1 MARLSR
7 ARGALTLGRVLL
19 LSQLREQPGRLAVTV
34 LSIALGVALGA
45 AVYLV
50 NAAALNEFGLA
61 TKRLVGDADVVI
73 RGPRDGFAERV
84 YQELARDPAVR
95 AASPVLELEV
105 ALPAKRDTLK
115 VLGLDPFVAA
125 ALQPALIGDVERRA
139 LDLFAPDAIVLSNRA
154 AAELNLRAGDRL
166 PVLVGDG
173 AKDLRVIEVLPE
185 ETYTQALGI
194 MDIASAQWLFGMIG
208 RLNRIDLSLS
218 PGVDAERY
226 RAALNR
232 RLPAGILAIAPQ
244 AERDRAATVTRAYRV
259 NLNMLALV
267 ALWTGAFLV
276 FSTQSLSALRRRR
289 TFGLL
294 RALGVTRRELELAL
308 LGEGALLGLAG
319 SGLGI
324 ALALAFAAG
333 LLRLLNGDLGNTQLN
348 VAGAALGAAPMSL
361 LVFAAIGTA
370 IAAAGAWL
378 PARSAARQAPAR
390 ALKGGD
396 ETPAA
401 VVGKSWIAGLVLLAG
416 GAVLAR
422 LPPVRGLPFFGYAA
436 IGALLLGAVLLVPRL
451 TVWLLRIAPRANRV
465 VPDTALAQLR
475 DNIALST
482 LSLASVIV
490 SFSLM
495 VAMAIMV
502 YSFRVSF
509 EDWLGKLLPADLQLR
524 EALGNDTAYWTRE
537 DQQAAAAV
545 PGVARVEFRRT
556 RPLLLDPLRPPVTLI
571 VRGSSARQVSEE
583 LPLVKSFRG
592 PLPDDA
598 PPAWISEAVADL
610 YGLAPGAR
618 IDLPLGE
625 RVRHF
630 TVAGIWRDYARAFGA
645 VVITRPAYIE
655 ATQDSAANEGSV
667 WLKPGSDPAR
677 VELDLRAALAR
688 GAGGSPGFPGAGSFE
703 VLTSTVVRERSL
715 RIFDRA
721 FAITYGIEAVAVIIG
736 LMAVSFAASSTALA
750 RRAEFGML
758 RHVGML
764 RRQVVAMLATEGVLM
779 STLGVVY
786 GLILGGALSLVLV
799 YVVNR
804 QSFNW
809 SIDFAVPL
817 WQLGVLSVILIA
829 AAAFTAVW
837 SGRSAM
843 THEAVRAVREDW

>member
-1 MARLSR
+1 MIARPSC

-73 RGPRDGFAERV
+73 RGPRDGFAERL
-84 YQELARDPAVR
+84 YAELAQDPAVR
-95 AASPVLELEV
+95 AASPVLELEA
-105 ALPAKRDTLK
+105 ALPGNRDTLK
-115 VLGLDPFVAA
+115 VLGLDPFAA
-125 ALQPALIGDVERRA
+125 ATLQPALIGDVQARA

-154 AAELNLRAGDRL
+154 AADLNLHAGDRL
-166 PVLVGDG
+166 RVIVGDG
-173 AKDLRVIEVLPE
+173 ARDLRIIDVLPAG
-185 ETYTQALGI
+185 TYAQALGI
-194 MDIASAQWLFGMIG
+194 MDIASAQWLFGKIG
-208 RLNRIDLSLS
+208 RLNRIDLSLQ
-218 PGVDAERY
+218 PGVDAAVY
-226 RAALNR
+226 RGALNR
-232 RLPAGILAIAPQ
+232 HLPVGTLAIAPQ

-289 TFGLL
+289 SFGLL

-319 SGLGI
+319 SAAGI
-324 ALALAFAAG
+324 VLALASAAG
-333 LLRLLNGDLGNTQLN
+333 LLRLLNGDLGNAQLH
-348 VAGAALGAAPMSL
+348 VAGAALGAAPVSL
-361 LVFAAIGTA
+361 LVFTAIGTT
-370 IAAAGAWL
+370 IAAAGAWF
-378 PARSAARQAPAR
+378 PARVAARQAPAR

-396 ETPAA
+396 EAPAA
-401 VVGKSWIAGLVLLAG
+401 VVGKSWIAGLVLLTF

-422 LPPVRGLPFFGYAA
+422 LPPIRGLPLFGYAA
-436 IGALLLGAVLLVPRL
+436 IAALLLGAVLLVPRL

-502 YSFRVSF
+502 YSFRMSF
-509 EDWLGKLLPADLQLR
+509 EEWLGKVLPADLQLR
-524 EALGNDTAYWTRE
+524 EALGNDTAYWSPQ
-537 DQQAAAAV
+537 DQQAAATL
-545 PGVARVEFRRT
+545 PGVARAEFRRT
-556 RPLLLDPLRPPVTLI
+556 RPLLLDPRRPPVTLI

-583 LPLVKSFRG
+583 LPLLQNFRG
-592 PLPDDA
+592 PVPDDA

-610 YGLAPGAR
+610 YGFAPGAR

-625 RVRHF
+625 HVRHF

-645 VVITRPAYIE
+645 VVITRAAYIE
-655 ATQDSAANEGSV
+655 ATHDADANEGSV

-677 VELDLRAALAR
+677 VASELRAALAH
-688 GAGGSPGFPGAGSFE
+688 GAAASNSPGAGSFD
-703 VLTSTVVRERSL
+703 VLTSTALRERSL

-736 LMAVSFAASSTALA
+736 LMGVSFAASSTALA

-758 RHVGML
+758 RHIGML
-764 RRQVVAMLATEGVLM
+764 RRQVVAMLASEGVLM
-779 STLGVVY
+779 SLLGVLY
-786 GLILGGALSLVLV
+786 GLILGVVLSLVLV

-817 WQLGVLSVILIA
+817 WQLAVLSITLIA

-843 THEAVRAVREDW
+843 AQDAVRAVREDW

>member
-84 YQELARDPAVR
+84 YEELARDPAVR

-125 ALQPALIGDVERRA
+125 TLQPALIGDVERRA
-139 LDLFAPDAIVLSNRA
+139 IDLFAPDAIVLSNRA
-154 AAELNLRAGDRL
+154 AAGLNLRTGDRL
-166 PVLVGDG
+166 RVIVGDG
-173 AKDLRVIEVLPE
+173 ARDLRVIEVLPE

-232 RLPAGILAIAPQ
+232 RLPAGTLALAPQ

-319 SGLGI
+319 SAAGI

-333 LLRLLNGDLGNTQLN
+333 LLRLLNGDLGNNQLN

-361 LVFAAIGTA
+361 LVFTAIGTA

-378 PARSAARQAPAR
+378 PARNAARQAPAR

-401 VVGKSWIAGLVLLAG
+401 VVGKSWIAGLVLLTG

-422 LPPVRGLPFFGYAA
+422 LPPIRGLPFFGYAA

-545 PGVARVEFRRT
+545 PGVARTEFRRT

-618 IDLPLGE
+618 IDLPLGG

-645 VVITRPAYIE
+645 VVITRPAYLE

-667 WLKPGSDPAR
+667 WLEPGSDPAR
-677 VELDLRAALAR
+677 VESDLRTALAR
-688 GAGGSPGFPGAGSFE
+688 GTGGSPGFPGAGSFE
-703 VLTSTVVRERSL
+703 VLTSTVLRERSL

-736 LMAVSFAASSTALA
+736 LMGVSFAASSTALA

-817 WQLGVLSVILIA
+817 WQLGVLSVTLIA

>member
-1 MARLSR
+1 LS
-7 ARGALTLGRVLL
+7 RVLL

-73 RGPRDGFAERV
+73 RGPRDGFAEHL
-84 YQELARDPAVR
+84 YEELARDPAVR
-95 AASPVLELEV
+95 AASPVLELAV
-105 ALPAKRDTLK
+105 ALPANGGTLK

-125 ALQPALIGDVERRA
+125 TLQPALIGDVERHA

-154 AAELNLRAGDRL
+154 AVELNLRAGDQ
-166 PVLVGDG
+166 
-173 AKDLRVIEVLPE
+173 LRVIVADGTRTLRIIDVLPE
-185 ETYTQALGI
+185 ETYSQALGI
-194 MDIASAQWLFGMIG
+194 MDIASAQWLFGLIG
-208 RLNRIDLSLS
+208 RLNRIDLSLK
-218 PGVDAERY
+218 PGVDAALY
-226 RAALNR
+226 RGALNR
-232 RLPAGILAIAPQ
+232 RLPAGTLAIAPQ

-319 SGLGI
+319 SATGI
-324 ALALAFAAG
+324 VLALATAAG
-333 LLRLLNGDLGNTQLN
+333 LLRLLNGDLGNGELH
-348 VAGAALGAAPMSL
+348 VAGAALGAAPVSL
-361 LVFAAIGTA
+361 LVFTAIGTT

-378 PARSAARQAPAR
+378 PARRAARQAPAR

-396 ETPAA
+396 EAPAA
-401 VVGKSWIAGLVLLAG
+401 LVGTSWVVGVGLLIT

-422 LPPVRGLPFFGYAA
+422 LPAIRGLPFFGYAA
-436 IGALLLGAVLLVPRL
+436 VAALLLGAVLLVPRL
-451 TVWLLRIAPRANRV
+451 TVWLLRIAPRADRV

-509 EDWLGKLLPADLQLR
+509 EDWLGKVLPADLQLH

-537 DQQAAAAV
+537 DQQAAAAL
-545 PGVARVEFRRT
+545 PGVARAEFRRT

-571 VRGSSARQVSEE
+571 VRGSSAREVSEE
-583 LPLVKSFRG
+583 LPLVRSVRG
-592 PLPDDA
+592 PSPDDA

-625 RVRHF
+625 RMRHF
-630 TVAGIWRDYARAFGA
+630 TVAGIWRDYARTFGA

-655 ATQDSAANEGSV
+655 ATQDTSANEGSV

-677 VELDLRAALAR
+677 VESQLRAALAH
-688 GAGGSPGFPGAGSFE
+688 GEGSPNTPAEGSLD
-703 VLTSTVVRERSL
+703 VLTSTALRERSL

-736 LMAVSFAASSTALA
+736 LMGVSFAASSTALA

-758 RHVGML
+758 RHLGML
-764 RRQVVAMLATEGVLM
+764 RRQVVAMLACEGVVM
-779 STLGVVY
+779 SALGVLY
-786 GLILGGALSLVLV
+786 GLVLGGALSLVLV

-817 WQLGVLSVILIA
+817 WQLGVLSITLIA

>member
-1 MARLSR
+1 M
-7 ARGALTLGRVLL
+7 LL

-73 RGPRDGFAERV
+73 RGPRDGFAESL
-84 YQELARDPAVR
+84 YGELARDPAVR

-105 ALPAKRDTLK
+105 ALPANGDTLK

-125 ALQPALIGDVERRA
+125 TLQPALIGDVERRA
-139 LDLFAPDAIVLSNRA
+139 LDLFAPDAIVLSNQA
-154 AAELNLRAGDRL
+154 AAQFSLRAGDRL
-166 PVLVGDG
+166 RVAVGDG
-173 AKDLRVIEVLPE
+173 TRDLRVIDVLPE
-185 ETYTQALGI
+185 GTYAQALGI
-194 MDIASAQWLFGMIG
+194 MDIASAQWLFGKVG
-208 RLNRIDLSLS
+208 RLNRIDVALE
-218 PGVDAERY
+218 PGVDAASF

-232 RLPAGILAIAPQ
+232 HLPVGTLAVAPQ
-244 AERDRAATVTRAYRV
+244 TERDRAATVTRAYRV

-289 TFGLL
+289 SFGLL

-308 LGEGALLGLAG
+308 LGEGTLLGLAG
-319 SGLGI
+319 SVTGVV
-324 ALALAFAAG
+324 LALACAEG
-333 LLRLLNGDLGNTQLN
+333 LLRLLNGDLGNSQLHI
-348 VAGAALGAAPMSL
+348 AGAALTAAPASL
-361 LVFAAIGTA
+361 LAFTVIGTA
-370 IAAAGAWL
+370 IAGAGAWS
-378 PARSAARQAPAR
+378 PARAAARQAPAR

-396 ETPAA
+396 EEAIA
-401 VVGKSWIAGLVLLAG
+401 DQGKSWIAGLGLLAA
-416 GAVLAR
+416 GAILAR

-436 IGALLLGAVLLVPRL
+436 VGALLLGAVLLVPRL
-451 TVWLLRIAPRANRV
+451 TVWILRMAPRANRV

-524 EALGNDTAYWTRE
+524 EALGNDTAYWSPQ
-537 DQQAAAAV
+537 DQQAVAALS
-545 PGVARVEFRRT
+545 GVARAEFRRT
-556 RPLLLDPLRPPVTLI
+556 RPLLLDPARPSVTLI
-571 VRGSSARQVSEE
+571 ARGSNAREVSEE
-583 LPLVKSFRG
+583 LPLVQSFGG

-598 PPAWISEAVADL
+598 SPAWISEAVHDL
-610 YGLAPGAR
+610 YGYEPGAQ
-618 IDLPLGE
+618 INLPLGGQM
-625 RVRHF
+625 RHF
-630 TVAGIWRDYARAFGA
+630 AVAGIWRDYARTFGA

-655 ATQDSAANEGSV
+655 ATHDADANEGSV
-667 WLKPGSDPAR
+667 WLKPGSDAAR
-677 VELDLRAALAR
+677 VESELRAALAR
-688 GAGGSPGFPGAGSFE
+688 GAATPGSSAGHAAEAADSASASSFE
-703 VLTSTVVRERSL
+703 VLTSTALRERSL

-736 LMAVSFAASSTALA
+736 LLGVSFAASSTALA

-764 RRQVVAMLATEGVLM
+764 RRQVIAMLASEGVLM
-779 STLGVVY
+779 SAFGVLY

-817 WQLGVLSVILIA
+817 WQLGVLSVTLVA
-829 AAAFTAVW
+829 AAAVTAVW

-843 THEAVRAVREDW
+843 SHEAVRAVREDW

>member
-1 MARLSR
+1 MIARLSR
-7 ARGALTLGRVLL
+7 VRGALTLGRVLL
-19 LSQLREQPGRLAVTV
+19 LSQLREQPGRLVVTV

-73 RGPRDGFAERV
+73 RGPRDGFAERL
-84 YQELARDPAVR
+84 YEELARDPGVR
-95 AASPVLELEV
+95 AASPVLELEA
-105 ALPAKRDTLK
+105 ALPASRDTLK

-125 ALQPALIGDVERRA
+125 SLQPVLIGDVERRA

-154 AAELNLRAGDRL
+154 AAELHLRAGDRL
-166 PVLVGDG
+166 RVMVGDG
-173 AKDLRVIEVLPE
+173 ARDLRIIDVLPE
-185 ETYTQALGI
+185 GTYTQSLGI
-194 MDIASAQWLFGMIG
+194 MDIASAQWLFGKLG
-208 RLNRIDLSLS
+208 RLNRIDLSLK

-226 RAALNR
+226 RSTLNR
-232 RLPAGILAIAPQ
+232 RLPAGTLAIAPQ
-244 AERDRAATVTRAYRV
+244 TERDRAATVTRAYRV

-289 TFGLL
+289 SFGLL

-319 SGLGI
+319 SVSGI
-324 ALALAFAAG
+324 VLALACATG
-333 LLRLLNGDLGNTQLN
+333 LLHLLNGDLGNAQLQ
-348 VAGAALGAAPMSL
+348 VAGAALGAAPWSL
-361 LVFAAIGTA
+361 LVFAAIGTT
-370 IAAAGAWL
+370 IAAAGAWF
-378 PARSAARQAPAR
+378 PARIAARQPPAR

-396 ETPAA
+396 EVPAA
-401 VVGKSWIAGLVLLAG
+401 VVGKTWIAGLALLIG
-416 GAVLAR
+416 GAILAR
-422 LPPVRGLPFFGYAA
+422 LPPIRGLPLFGYAA
-436 IGALLLGAVLLVPRL
+436 IAALLLGAVLLVPRL
-451 TVWLLRIAPRANRV
+451 TVWILRIAPRANRV

-475 DNIALST
+475 DNIGLST

-502 YSFRVSF
+502 FSFRVSF
-509 EDWLGKLLPADLQLR
+509 EGWLGKVLPADLQLR
-524 EALGNDTAYWTRE
+524 EALGNDTAYWSLR
-537 DQQAAAAV
+537 DQQAAAAL
-545 PGVARVEFRRT
+545 PGVARAEFRRT
-556 RPLLLDPLRPPVTLI
+556 RPLLLDPRRPPVTLI
-571 VRGSSARQVSEE
+571 ARGSNAREVSDE
-583 LPLVKSFRG
+583 LPLVRSFRG
-592 PLPDDA
+592 ALSDDA
-598 PPAWISEAVADL
+598 PGAWISEAVADL
-610 YGLAPGAR
+610 YGFSPGAR
-618 IDLPLGE
+618 IDLPLGGE
-625 RVRHF
+625 VRHF

-655 ATQDSAANEGSV
+655 ASHDEDANEGSV

-677 VELDLRAALAR
+677 VEAELRAALAR
-688 GAGGSPGFPGAGSFE
+688 GAQGSSSAAAASFDI
-703 VLTSTVVRERSL
+703 LTSTALRERSL

-721 FAITYGIEAVAVIIG
+721 FAITYGIEAIAVIIG
-736 LMAVSFAASSTALA
+736 LMGVSFAASSTALA

-764 RRQVVAMLATEGVLM
+764 RRQVVAMLASEGVLM
-779 STLGVVY
+779 SALGVLY

-817 WQLGVLSVILIA
+817 WQLGLLSVTLIA

-843 THEAVRAVREDW
+843 TQEAVRAVREDW

>member
-1 MARLSR
+1 MRARLSST
-7 ARGALTLGRVLL
+7 RGALTLGRVLL

-73 RGPRDGFAERV
+73 RGPRDGFTERL
-84 YQELARDPAVR
+84 YQELAQDPAVR
-95 AASPVLELEV
+95 AASPLLELEV
-105 ALPAKRDTLK
+105 ALPADRDTLK

-139 LDLFAPDAIVLSNRA
+139 LDLFAPDAIMLSNRA
-154 AAELNLRAGDRL
+154 AAELKLRAGDRMR
-166 PVLVGDG
+166 VLVGDG
-173 AKDLRVIEVLPE
+173 ARDLRVIDVLPE
-185 ETYTQALGI
+185 GTYAQALGI

-208 RLNRIDLSLS
+208 RLNRIDLSLK
-218 PGVDAERY
+218 PGVDAAVY
-226 RAALNR
+226 RGALNHH
-232 RLPAGILAIAPQ
+232 LPVGTLAIAPQ

-289 TFGLL
+289 SFGLL

-308 LGEGALLGLAG
+308 LGEGALLGVAG
-319 SGLGI
+319 SAAGI
-324 ALALAFAAG
+324 VLALACAAG
-333 LLRLLNGDLGNTQLN
+333 LLRLLDGDLGNAQLHI
-348 VAGAALGAAPMSL
+348 AGAALGAAPLSL
-361 LVFAAIGTA
+361 LVFTAIGTA
-370 IAAAGAWL
+370 IAAAGAWF
-378 PARSAARQAPAR
+378 PARVAARQAPAR

-396 ETPAA
+396 QAPVA
-401 VVGKSWIAGLVLLAG
+401 VVGKSWIAGLALLAL
-416 GAVLAR
+416 GAILAR
-422 LPPVRGLPFFGYAA
+422 LPPIRGLPFFGYAA

-524 EALGNDTAYWTRE
+524 GALGNDTAYWSPQ
-537 DQQAAAAV
+537 DQQAAAALA
-545 PGVARVEFRRT
+545 GVARAEFRRT
-556 RPLLLDPLRPPVTLI
+556 RPLLLDARRPPVTLI
-571 VRGSSARQVSEE
+571 VRGSSARQVNEE
-583 LPLVKSFRG
+583 LPLLQSFAG
-592 PLPDDA
+592 PVADDA

-610 YGLAPGAR
+610 YGYAPGAR
-618 IDLPLGE
+618 IDLPLGGQL
-625 RVRHF
+625 RHF

-655 ATQDSAANEGSV
+655 ASHDADANEGSV
-667 WLKPGSDPAR
+667 WLEPGSDPAR
-677 VELDLRAALAR
+677 VEAELRAALTH
-688 GAGGSPGFPGAGSFE
+688 GATASSSSAAATFE
-703 VLTSTVVRERSL
+703 VLTSTALRERSL

-736 LMAVSFAASSTALA
+736 LMGVSFAASSTALA

-764 RRQVVAMLATEGVLM
+764 RRQVVAMLASEGVLM
-779 STLGVVY
+779 SSLGVLY

-817 WQLGVLSVILIA
+817 WQLGVLSVTLIA

-837 SGRSAM
+837 SGRGAM
-843 THEAVRAVREDW
+843 TQDAVRAVREDW

>member
-61 TKRLVGDADVVI
+61 TKRLVGDADAVI
-73 RGPRDGFAERV
+73 RGPRDGFAERL

-105 ALPAKRDTLK
+105 ALPSKSDTLK

-125 ALQPALIGDVERRA
+125 TLQPALIGDVERRA

-166 PVLVGDG
+166 PVIVGDG
-173 AKDLRVIEVLPE
+173 ARDLRVIEVLPE

-194 MDIASAQWLFGMIG
+194 MDIASAQWLFGMLG
-208 RLNRIDLSLS
+208 RLNRIDLSLN

-232 RLPAGILAIAPQ
+232 RLPAGTLALAPQ

-319 SGLGI
+319 SAAGI
-324 ALALAFAAG
+324 ALALACAAG
-333 LLRLLNGDLGNTQLN
+333 LLRLLNGDLGNTQLH
-348 VAGAALGAAPMSL
+348 VAGGALGAAPMSL
-361 LVFAAIGTA
+361 LVFTAIGTA

-396 ETPAA
+396 EAPAA

-422 LPPVRGLPFFGYAA
+422 LPPIRGLPFFGYAA

-451 TVWLLRIAPRANRV
+451 TVWLLRIAPRTNRV

-537 DQQAAAAV
+537 DQQAATAV
-545 PGVARVEFRRT
+545 PGVARAEFRRT

-667 WLKPGSDPAR
+667 WLKPGSDPGR
-677 VELDLRAALAR
+677 VESELRTALAR
-688 GAGGSPGFPGAGSFE
+688 GAGAAGSEGAGSFE
-703 VLTSTVVRERSL
+703 VLTSTSLRERSL

-779 STLGVVY
+779 STLGVLY

-817 WQLGVLSVILIA
+817 WQLGVLSVTLIA

>member
-1 MARLSR
+1 MIARPSR
-7 ARGALTLGRVLL
+7 TRGALTLGRVLL

-73 RGPRDGFAERV
+73 RGPAFAERL
-84 YQELARDPAVR
+84 YEELAQDPAVR

-115 VLGLDPFVAA
+115 VLGLDPFAA
-125 ALQPALIGDVERRA
+125 ATLQPALIGDVERHA

-154 AAELNLRAGDRL
+154 AAELDVRAGNRL
-166 PVLVGDG
+166 RVLVGDG
-173 AKDLRVIEVLPE
+173 ARDLRVIDVLPE
-185 ETYTQALGI
+185 GTYTQALGI
-194 MDIASAQWLFGMIG
+194 MDIASAQWLFGKIG
-208 RLNRIDLSLS
+208 RLNRIDLSLR
-218 PGVDAERY
+218 PGVDAAAY
-226 RAALNR
+226 RSVLNR
-232 RLPAGILAIAPQ
+232 HLPVGTLAIAPQ

-289 TFGLL
+289 SFGLL

-319 SGLGI
+319 SAAGI
-324 ALALAFAAG
+324 VLALACAAG
-333 LLRLLNGDLGNTQLN
+333 LLRLLNGDLGNAQLH
-348 VAGAALGAAPMSL
+348 VAGGALGAAPVSL
-361 LVFAAIGTA
+361 LVFTAIGTT
-370 IAAAGAWL
+370 IAAVGAWF
-378 PARSAARQAPAR
+378 PARVAARQAPAR

-396 ETPAA
+396 EVPAA
-401 VVGKSWIAGLVLLAG
+401 VVGKSWIAGIVLLIL

-422 LPPVRGLPFFGYAA
+422 LPPVRGLPFCGYAA

-451 TVWLLRIAPRANRV
+451 TVSLLRIAPRAHRV

-509 EDWLGKLLPADLQLR
+509 EGWLGKLLPADLQLR
-524 EALGNDTAYWTRE
+524 EALGNDTAYWSPQ
-537 DQQAAAAV
+537 DQQAAAALA
-545 PGVARVEFRRT
+545 GVARVEFRRT
-556 RPLLLDPLRPPVTLI
+556 RPLLLDAQRPPVTLI
-571 VRGSSARQVSEE
+571 VRGSSARQVSQE
-583 LPLVKSFRG
+583 LPLLQSFHG
-592 PLPDDA
+592 ALPDDA

-625 RVRHF
+625 RMRHF
-630 TVAGIWRDYARAFGA
+630 IVAGIWRDYARAFGA

-655 ATQDSAANEGSV
+655 ATHDADANEGSV

-677 VELDLRAALAR
+677 VESELRAALAH
-688 GAGGSPGFPGAGSFE
+688 GAQASSSSAADSFD
-703 VLTSTVVRERSL
+703 VLTGTALRERSL

-736 LMAVSFAASSTALA
+736 LMGVSFAASSTALA

-764 RRQVVAMLATEGVLM
+764 RRQVVAMLASEGVLM
-779 STLGVVY
+779 SSLGVLY

-817 WQLGVLSVILIA
+817 WQLGVLSLTLIA

-843 THEAVRAVREDW
+843 AQDAVRAVREDW

>member
-1 MARLSR
+1 VIARLSR

-19 LSQLREQPGRLAVTV
+19 ASQLREQPGRLAVTV

-61 TKRLVGDADVVI
+61 TKRLVGTADVVI
-73 RGPRDGFAERV
+73 RGPRDGFAERL
-84 YQELARDPAVR
+84 YEQLAQDPAVR

-105 ALPAKRDTLK
+105 ALPASRDTLK

-125 ALQPALIGDVERRA
+125 TLQPALIGDVERRA

-154 AAELNLRAGDRL
+154 AAELKLRAGDRL
-166 PVLVGDG
+166 RVIVGDG
-173 AKDLRVIEVLPE
+173 ARDLHVIDVLPG
-185 ETYTQALGI
+185 ETYAQALGI

-208 RLNRIDLSLS
+208 RLNRIDLSLK
-218 PGVDAERY
+218 PGVDAAAY
-226 RAALNR
+226 RGALNR
-232 RLPAGILAIAPQ
+232 RLPVGTLAIAPQ

-289 TFGLL
+289 SFGLL
-294 RALGVTRRELELAL
+294 RALGVTRLELELAL
-308 LGEGALLGLAG
+308 LGEGALLGLVG
-319 SGLGI
+319 SATGI
-324 ALALAFAAG
+324 VLAIACAAG
-333 LLRLLNGDLGNTQLN
+333 LLRLLNGDLGNAQLH
-348 VAGAALGAAPMSL
+348 VAGAALGAAPVSL
-361 LVFAAIGTA
+361 LVFAAIGTS
-370 IAAAGAWL
+370 IAAAGAWF
-378 PARSAARQAPAR
+378 PARIAARQAPAR

-396 ETPAA
+396 EAPAA
-401 VVGKSWIAGLVLLAG
+401 VVGKSWIAGLVLLTL
-416 GAVLAR
+416 GAILAR
-422 LPPVRGLPFFGYAA
+422 LPPIRGLPLFGYVA
-436 IGALLLGAVLLVPRL
+436 IAALLLGAVLLVPRL
-451 TVWLLRIAPRANRV
+451 TIGLLRIAPRANRV

-509 EDWLGKLLPADLQLR
+509 EEWLGKVLPADLQLR
-524 EALGNDTAYWTRE
+524 EALGNDTAYWTPQ
-537 DQQAAAAV
+537 DQQAAAAL
-545 PGVARVEFRRT
+545 PGVARAEFRRT
-556 RPLLLDPLRPPVTLI
+556 RPLLLDPRRPPVTLI

-583 LPLVKSFRG
+583 LPLMRSFSG
-592 PLPDDA
+592 PIADDA

-610 YGLAPGAR
+610 YGYAPGAR

-625 RVRHF
+625 QVRHF

-655 ATQDSAANEGSV
+655 ATHDADANEGSL
-667 WLKPGSDPAR
+667 WLKPGSGAAR
-677 VELDLRAALAR
+677 VESELRAALTH
-688 GAGGSPGFPGAGSFE
+688 GAAASSPSSAGSFD
-703 VLTSTVVRERSL
+703 VLTSTALRERSL

-736 LMAVSFAASSTALA
+736 LMGVSFAASSTALA

-764 RRQVVAMLATEGVLM
+764 RRQVVAMLASEGVLM
-779 STLGVVY
+779 SSLGVLY
-786 GLILGGALSLVLV
+786 GLLLGGALSLVLV

-817 WQLGVLSVILIA
+817 WQLGALSVTLIA

-843 THEAVRAVREDW
+843 SQDAVRAVREDW

>member
-1 MARLSR
+1 MARLSTV
-7 ARGALTLGRVLL
+7 RGALTLGRVLL
-19 LSQLREQPGRLAVTV
+19 FSQLREQPGRLAVTV

-73 RGPRDGFAERV
+73 RGPRDGFAERS
-84 YQELARDPAVR
+84 YKELARDPAVR

-105 ALPAKRDTLK
+105 ALPGNSDTLK

-139 LDLFAPDAIVLSNRA
+139 LDLFAPDAIVLSSRA
-154 AAELNLRAGDRL
+154 AAELNVHAGDRL
-166 PVLVGDG
+166 RVIVGDG
-173 AKDLRVIEVLPE
+173 ARDLRVIDVLPE
-185 ETYTQALGI
+185 GTYTQALGI
-194 MDIASAQWLFGMIG
+194 MDIASAQWLFGKIG
-208 RLNRIDLSLS
+208 RLNRIDLSLK
-218 PGVDAERY
+218 PGVDAEVY
-226 RAALNR
+226 RGELNR
-232 RLPAGILAIAPQ
+232 RLPAGTVAIAPQ

-289 TFGLL
+289 SFGLL

-319 SGLGI
+319 SAAGI
-324 ALALAFAAG
+324 VLALASAAG
-333 LLRLLNGDLGNTQLN
+333 LLRLLNGDLGNAQLH
-348 VAGAALGAAPMSL
+348 VAGGALRAAPVSL
-361 LVFAAIGTA
+361 LIFTVIGTS
-370 IAAAGAWL
+370 IAAAGGWF
-378 PARSAARQAPAR
+378 PARVAARQAPAR

-396 ETPAA
+396 ELPAA
-401 VVGKSWIAGLVLLAG
+401 VVGKSWIAGLALLAA

-451 TVWLLRIAPRANRV
+451 TVGLLRIAPRANRV

-509 EDWLGKLLPADLQLR
+509 EDWLGKVLPADLQLR
-524 EALGNDTAYWTRE
+524 EPLGSDTAYWSPQ
-537 DQQAAAAV
+537 DQQAAAAL
-545 PGVARVEFRRT
+545 PGVARAEFRRT
-556 RPLLLDPLRPPVTLI
+556 RPLLLDARRPSVTLI
-571 VRGSSARQVSEE
+571 VRGSSAREVSEE
-583 LPLVKSFRG
+583 LPLLQSFRG
-592 PLPDDA
+592 VPPDDV

-610 YGLAPGAR
+610 YGLAPGSR
-618 IDLPLGE
+618 IDLPLGDE
-625 RVRHF
+625 VRHF
-630 TVAGIWRDYARAFGA
+630 TVAGIWRDYARTFGA
-645 VVITRPAYIE
+645 VVITRPAYIA
-655 ATQDSAANEGSV
+655 ATHDENANEGSI
-667 WLKPGSDPAR
+667 WLKPGNDPAR
-677 VELDLRAALAR
+677 VESELHAALAH
-688 GAGGSPGFPGAGSFE
+688 GAEGAGSAGTGSVE
-703 VLTSTVVRERSL
+703 ILTSTALRERSL

-736 LMAVSFAASSTALA
+736 LMGVSFAASSTALA

-758 RHVGML
+758 RHIGML
-764 RRQVVAMLATEGVLM
+764 RRQVVAMLASEGVLM
-779 STLGVVY
+779 SSLGVLY

-817 WQLGVLSVILIA
+817 WQLGVLSVTLIA

-843 THEAVRAVREDW
+843 TQDAVRAVREDW

>member
-19 LSQLREQPGRLAVTV
+19 VSQLREQPGRLAVTV

-73 RGPRDGFAERV
+73 RGPRDGFAERL
-84 YQELARDPAVR
+84 YEELARDPAVR

-125 ALQPALIGDVERRA
+125 TLQPALIGDVERRA

-154 AAELNLRAGDRL
+154 AAELNLRTGDRL
-166 PVLVGDG
+166 PVIVGDG
-173 AKDLRVIEVLPE
+173 ARDLRVIEVLPE

-218 PGVDAERY
+218 PGVDAELY
-226 RAALNR
+226 RGALNR
-232 RLPAGILAIAPQ
+232 RLPAGTLAIAPQ

-361 LVFAAIGTA
+361 LVFTAIGTA

-396 ETPAA
+396 EAPAA
-401 VVGKSWIAGLVLLAG
+401 VVGKSWIAGLVLLTG
-416 GAVLAR
+416 GTILAW
-422 LPPVRGLPFFGYAA
+422 LPPIRGLPFFGYAA

-545 PGVARVEFRRT
+545 PGIARAEFRRT
-556 RPLLLDPLRPPVTLI
+556 RTLLLDPLRPPVTLI
-571 VRGSSARQVSEE
+571 VRGSSARQVSDE

-677 VELDLRAALAR
+677 VETELRAALAR
-688 GAGGSPGFPGAGSFE
+688 GAGASPGAGSFD
-703 VLTSTVVRERSL
+703 VLTSTALRERSL

-736 LMAVSFAASSTALA
+736 LMGVSFAASSTALA

-764 RRQVVAMLATEGVLM
+764 RRQVVAMLASEGVLM

-809 SIDFAVPL
+809 SIDLAVPL
-817 WQLGVLSVILIA
+817 WQLGVLSVTLIA